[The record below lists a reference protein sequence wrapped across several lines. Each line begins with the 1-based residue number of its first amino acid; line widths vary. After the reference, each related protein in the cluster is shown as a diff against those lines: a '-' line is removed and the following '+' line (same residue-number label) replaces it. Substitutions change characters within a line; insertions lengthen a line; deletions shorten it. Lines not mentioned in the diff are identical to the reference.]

1 MGLKMKTPIK
11 KRALAPERKLPL
23 QYAVDMAGPVAVL
36 AFSLHG
42 TVAVLKAREGD
53 YGYAAILTPL
63 MLVLCAFLWQARK
76 TYMVT
81 QETIKRSRER
91 DAEKEEQHV
100 S

>member
-1 MGLKMKTPIK
+1 MKLKYVAGQFHDFLNWK
-11 KRALAPERKLPL
+11 KYPANVFYL
-23 QYAVDMAGPVAVL
+23 AGPVAVL

-63 MLVLCAFLWQARK
+63 MLVLCAFLCQARK